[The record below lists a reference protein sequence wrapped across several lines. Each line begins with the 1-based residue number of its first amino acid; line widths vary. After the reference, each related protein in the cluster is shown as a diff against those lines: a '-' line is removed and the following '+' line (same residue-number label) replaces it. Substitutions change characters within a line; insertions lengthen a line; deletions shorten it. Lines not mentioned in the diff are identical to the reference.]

1 MFFRAIIFLGHLTS
15 DLLWMVFRAIVFP
28 KPLKELLRL
37 QRCPAKAHNPLKQEP
52 IARRKL
58 SAASLTN
65 GFMDPSLGNQSVVQY
80 MRGFQK
86 GNVWDLY
93 MLEARIDSGLSPR
106 SPTAPHHTTNI
117 FLNGWESS
125 WSWFSMTALRE
136 TTPISK
142 FMGLMID
149 VKTSPDSNNRQALQ
163 HHLPVPDGTRKG
175 HHHH

>member
-1 MFFRAIIFLGHLTS
+1 MFFRAIIFLRHLTS

-93 MLEARIDSGLSPR
+93 MLEARIDSGLLPR
-106 SPTAPHHTTNI
+106 SPTAPHHTINI
-117 FLNGWESS
+117 FFERLGTILKVIFHDYSPGNHPHIKSHGFNDWCSNQS
-125 WSWFSMTALRE
+125 W
-136 TTPISK
+136 
-142 FMGLMID
+142 
-149 VKTSPDSNNRQALQ
+149 
-163 HHLPVPDGTRKG
+163 
-175 HHHH
+175 